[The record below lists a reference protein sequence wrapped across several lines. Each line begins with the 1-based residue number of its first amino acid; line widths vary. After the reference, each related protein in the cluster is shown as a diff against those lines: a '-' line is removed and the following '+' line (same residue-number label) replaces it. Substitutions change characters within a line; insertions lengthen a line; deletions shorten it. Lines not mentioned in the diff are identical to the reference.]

1 MLELS
6 TIVSFIKYLVFC
18 SVVFVWVVR
27 YKNIVD
33 EFIQFGYPSWLR
45 DFVGIL
51 KLTFVVLII
60 NSEPALVK
68 LGSSGICLLMSAA
81 LVTHIKIKNPFHKMV
96 PAMSLFILSAI
107 IFKSTIS

>member
-6 TIVSFIKYLVFC
+6 TLVMFIKYLVFC

-27 YKNIVD
+27 YKNIVE
-33 EFIQFGYPSWLR
+33 EFVQFGYPSWLR

-60 NSEPALVK
+60 NSGPALVK
-68 LGSSGICLLMSAA
+68 LGASGICLLMLAA
-81 LVTHIKIKNPFHKMV
+81 IGTHIKIKNPFHKML
-96 PAMSLFILSAI
+96 PAISLFSLSVIILN
-107 IFKSTIS
+107 F